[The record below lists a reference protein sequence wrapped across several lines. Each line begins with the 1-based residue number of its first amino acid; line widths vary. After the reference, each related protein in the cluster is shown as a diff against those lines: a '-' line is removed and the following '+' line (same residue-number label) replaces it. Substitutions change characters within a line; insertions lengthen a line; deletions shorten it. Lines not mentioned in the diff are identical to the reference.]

1 MEATVLLPLPE
12 AQMIGLA
19 RQLTP
24 NGKQALLRALIPD
37 LQELDA
43 LVDYGDRRIR
53 AISAQRG
60 LDWDA
65 LSEDERMAL
74 IDELTHEDHRG

>member
-24 NGKQALLRALIPD
+24 NGKHALLRALISD
-37 LQELDA
+37 LEDLDN
-43 LVDYGDRRIR
+43 LVAYGNQRMR

-65 LSEDERMAL
+65 LSEDERMQL
-74 IDELTHEDHRG
+74 IDELKHEDRRD

>member
-12 AQMIGLA
+12 AQVIGLA

-24 NGKQALLRALIPD
+24 NGKRALLRALIPD
-37 LQELDA
+37 LEELDA
-43 LVDYGDRRIR
+43 MVEYGERRIR

-74 IDELTHEDHRG
+74 IDELTHEDRG

>member
-1 MEATVLLPLPE
+1 
-12 AQMIGLA
+12 MIGLA

>member
-37 LQELDA
+37 LGDLDT
-43 LVDYGDRRIR
+43 LVTYGDRRIR
-53 AISAQRG
+53 SISAQRG

-65 LSEDERMAL
+65 LSEDERMQL

>member
-12 AQMIGLA
+12 AQVIGLA

-24 NGKQALLRALIPD
+24 NGKKALLRALIPD
-37 LQELDA
+37 LEELDA
-43 LVDYGDRRIR
+43 LVEYGERRIR

-74 IDELTHEDHRG
+74 IDELTHEDRG

>member
-1 MEATVLLPLPE
+1 MEATILLPLQE
-12 AQMIGLA
+12 KQMIGLA

-24 NGKQALLRALIPD
+24 TGKQALLRALIPD
-37 LQELDA
+37 LEDLET
-43 LVDYGDRRIR
+43 LVDYGNRRIR

-65 LSEDERMAL
+65 LSDDERMQL
-74 IDELTHEDHRG
+74 IDDLKHEDRHG